1 MPYPQKHP
9 LRSLTDLEERALS
22 QIVKASSERV
32 DRVRRAKAL
41 LSVNAGDPFTGAA
54 DLSGSP
60 AFHASTA
67 LARLTLSTR
76 SLLAVNAGEPFT
88 AAAALS
94 GFKSADSVSQ
104 LVERFNRASTRRA
117 LHCRRTRAQ
126 SHLHQ
131 PGATAHSGDPTE
143 CPKSRAGSKRHLVA

>member
-32 DRVRRAKAL
+32 DRVRRAKA
-41 LSVNAGDPFTGAA
+41 V
-54 DLSGSP
+54 
-60 AFHASTA
+60 
-67 LARLTLSTR
+67 
-76 SLLAVNAGEPFT
+76 LAVNAGEPFT

-117 LHCRRTRAQ
+117 LHCRPTRAQ

-131 PGATAHSGDPTE
+131 PGATAPSGDPTE